1 MSFFEQYRSGNL
13 VLPNALF
20 FHFKDIFPSA
30 DDFLVWQFLY
40 LQTTTQIGEV
50 ASSQI
55 AQATG
60 KTPTEVN
67 KSITTLTE
75 AGLLDFTTIKVNNEI
90 EMVVDASPALA
101 VLDKL
106 VSNEKTTT
114 GPVVGQPT
122 NTQLIK
128 QLTDELEQALGILN
142 PMVIEDLNKE
152 IQEEHTDPEL
162 IREALKE
169 AVFNRKTN
177 WNYIKGVLR
186 NWKLSGITT
195 KIQVEERRLEWETPF
210 QLLVAVILSAQTT
223 DKAVNKITP
232 GLWARYPEI
241 EDLASANLDDV
252 EMCLRTIGLYKNK
265 AKNIIKTARAV
276 LMNFDGQVPKTHKEL
291 ESLPGVGRKTA
302 NVVLAEVY
310 GIPSIA
316 VDTHVSRVS
325 KRLNIVPEDASVEEI
340 EAELMK
346 KIPKRDWIISHHRMI
361 FFGRYHCLAK
371 NPKCQTCPLQSYCK
385 YYKETTKK

>member
-1 MSFFEQYRSGNL
+1 MLGRKRVNEALALMGEMF
-13 VLPNALF
+13 PNA
-20 FHFKDIFPSA
+20 H
-30 DDFLVWQFLY
+30 
-40 LQTTTQIGEV
+40 GE
-50 ASSQI
+50 
-55 AQATG
+55 
-60 KTPTEVN
+60 
-67 KSITTLTE
+67 
-75 AGLLDFTTIKVNNEI
+75 
-90 EMVVDASPALA
+90 
-101 VLDKL
+101 
-106 VSNEKTTT
+106 
-114 GPVVGQPT
+114 
-122 NTQLIK
+122 
-128 QLTDELEQALGILN
+128 
-142 PMVIEDLNKE
+142 
-152 IQEEHTDPEL
+152 
-162 IREALKE
+162 
-169 AVFNRKTN
+169 
-177 WNYIKGVLR
+177 
-186 NWKLSGITT
+186 
-195 KIQVEERRLEWETPF
+195 LEWETPF

-325 KRLNIVPEDASVEEI
+325 KRL
-340 EAELMK
+340 K

>member
-1 MSFFEQYRSGNL
+1 MSFFEQYRTGNL

-75 AGLLDFTTIKVNNEI
+75 AGLLDFTTVKVNNEI
-90 EMVVDASPALA
+90 KMVVDASPALA

-106 VSNEKTTT
+106 VSSENSTT
-114 GPVVGQPT
+114 GPVAGQPT

-152 IQEEHTDPEL
+152 IQ
-162 IREALKE
+162 EALKE

-195 KIQVEERRLEWETPF
+195 KIQVEERRLEHQGKKQHHQVSDEFKTGMDAAR
-210 QLLVAVILSAQTT
+210 QLW
-223 DKAVNKITP
+223 
-232 GLWARYPEI
+232 G
-241 EDLASANLDDV
+241 
-252 EMCLRTIGLYKNK
+252 
-265 AKNIIKTARAV
+265 
-276 LMNFDGQVPKTHKEL
+276 GQ
-291 ESLPGVGRKTA
+291 
-302 NVVLAEVY
+302 
-310 GIPSIA
+310 
-316 VDTHVSRVS
+316 
-325 KRLNIVPEDASVEEI
+325 
-340 EAELMK
+340 
-346 KIPKRDWIISHHRMI
+346 
-361 FFGRYHCLAK
+361 
-371 NPKCQTCPLQSYCK
+371 
-385 YYKETTKK
+385 